1 MTAAVTSAGAGGELR
16 TVFEEAFASLGRD
29 PERDRACVV
38 VSWPSV
44 PPELV
49 RAARLH
55 PVVARAA
62 SSPTPAADAHLEP
75 DIFPSRLRQLVESA
89 VTGKLAQVARIVVP
103 RTSDP
108 DYKCFLYLREL
119 ARRGVVSAAPVELF
133 DLLQSSGECI
143 HAYDVAR
150 TRAFAATLASVAGR
164 TIRDDDVHREIA
176 RANRARGAARQIDG
190 LRRGAPR
197 VAGAEALPLLGA
209 FWQLDPD
216 AYADLAAAAAA
227 VIAERP
233 PLDGPRVLLA
243 GAPVDSEPMHAAIES
258 HGAVV
263 VAETGPWGSGAAGA
277 DVPLDGDP
285 VVALAEKY
293 RADSIG
299 ARTPVDTFGVAT
311 DRALEGVEAV
321 VVSLPPEDTVFGWD
335 YPALRARLN
344 ARRIPHT
351 VLRCDPSGT
360 LTREE
365 HAQVEACL
373 AAAQRRRE
381 ARDG

>member
-1 MTAAVTSAGAGGELR
+1 MSSIPTTARAGAELR
-16 TVFEEAFASLGRD
+16 AAFEAAFSALGRD
-29 PERDRACVV
+29 LERDRARVV

-49 RAARLH
+49 RAAGLH

-62 SSPTPAADAHLEP
+62 SASTRAADAHLEP
-75 DIFPSRLRQLVESA
+75 DIFPSRLRQLVEAA
-89 VTGKLAQVARIVVP
+89 VTGRLAQVARIVVP

-119 ARRGVVSAAPVELF
+119 ARRGVVRAAPVDLF
-133 DLLQSSGECI
+133 DLLQSRGEAVR
-143 HAYDVAR
+143 AYDVAR
-150 TRAFAATLASVAGR
+150 THALAATLAAVSGR
-164 TIRDDDVHREIA
+164 AMRADDVRREIA
-176 RANRARGAARQIDG
+176 RANRARAAARRIDG
-190 LRRGAPR
+190 LRRGSPR
-197 VAGAEALPLLGA
+197 VTGAEALPLLGA

-227 VIAERP
+227 EIAERP

-243 GAPVDSEPMHAAIES
+243 GAPVDSEALHAAIEA

-285 VVALAEKY
+285 ITALAEKY
-293 RADSIG
+293 RADSLG
-299 ARTPVDTFGVAT
+299 ARTPVEDFAVGMR
-311 DRALEGVEAV
+311 RALERVEAV

-335 YPALRARLN
+335 YPALRDVLN

-351 VLRCDPSGT
+351 VLRCDPYGP
-360 LTREE
+360 LTPEA

-373 AAAQRRRE
+373 SAAQRRRE